1 MTKTMQGVDTSPDL
15 KRLQTLTEGLMSY
28 FHDTPYQF
36 EGPEDIQHLALEQE
50 RIGWHQLLFGKFV
63 KEWRTVQE
71 AYLAATK
78 TPLKIHNH
86 GVRWT
91 CHLIHAIW
99 REVRQLWDIRNE
111 ARHGKD
117 KDARYARRYEQTGR
131 RINRWMVDINESPSG
146 NSELGDESDSRESFA
161 LQAKPNLKAWR
172 LWKSAILRVFTSTN

>member
-1 MTKTMQGVDTSPDL
+1 M
-15 KRLQTLTEGLMSY
+15 
-28 FHDTPYQF
+28 
-36 EGPEDIQHLALEQE
+36 EQE

-71 AYLAATK
+71 AYLEATK
-78 TPLKIHNH
+78 TPLKINNH

-117 KDARYARRYEQTGR
+117 KDTRYTRQHEQAARETQWLYKF
-131 RINRWMVDINESPSG
+131 
-146 NSELGDESDSRESFA
+146 RESCPRNAQIIIFHPSLAVHMAVENDLQKLRGWLQLNRSTIPA
-161 LQAKPNLKAWR
+161 LV
-172 LWKSAILRVFTSTN
+172 KSKDRPTRPDLLNRNKRTRRPQPRRP